1 MGRLTL
7 LHVARER
14 RKGRKDKPIIGFLYG
29 SVSPPSLSELKTNSI
44 MGLRFSILGF
54 AQERVLEVRGM
65 DGNKELRL
73 DVTDL
78 LLLNQLADFPNRS
91 GVMKIIEDDKI
102 FFWMAYSEIIEELPI
117 LCLKKQALRD
127 RFDKLVALGLL
138 EKKIGRVGNMTF
150 FRLTDKYESLKYDT
164 MIYSTEHGD
173 VLNDRGVYSDT
184 QGVCSGLHTI
194 TINKYNNNKEKEISK
209 EKDVCD
215 KMPMLFPDE
224 NNSMGA
230 QTDKPTAEEM
240 DGWFEELWLAYERKG
255 SKAKAR
261 KEFDK
266 LTKEEVATMRLHI
279 PPFLQSRP
287 ERQYRPD
294 FERYIKNK
302 VFNSVVYSKA
312 NEMLFDPE
320 APDTSVTREVIPE
333 PAGQSG
339 TITIN
344 GQIYR

>member
-1 MGRLTL
+1 
-7 LHVARER
+7 
-14 RKGRKDKPIIGFLYG
+14 
-29 SVSPPSLSELKTNSI
+29 
-44 MGLRFSILGF
+44 
-54 AQERVLEVRGM
+54 
-65 DGNKELRL
+65 
-73 DVTDL
+73 
-78 LLLNQLADFPNRS
+78 
-91 GVMKIIEDDKI
+91 
-102 FFWMAYSEIIEELPI
+102 
-117 LCLKKQALRD
+117 
-127 RFDKLVALGLL
+127 
-138 EKKIGRVGNMTF
+138 
-150 FRLTDKYESLKYDT
+150 
-164 MIYSTEHGD
+164 
-173 VLNDRGVYSDT
+173 
-184 QGVCSGLHTI
+184 
-194 TINKYNNNKEKEISK
+194 
-209 EKDVCD
+209 
-215 KMPMLFPDE
+215 MPMLFPDE

-302 VFNSVVYSKA
+302 AFNSVVYSKA

-333 PAGQSG
+333 PVGQSQ